1 MPRSNSPRV
10 RQREELAW
18 SLCARGMTERRI
30 AEEIAKAGLGKITQQ
45 GVSAML
51 CRVESRA
58 LKELSDRVG
67 GLKARQTESLWR
79 IYEEALAAWERSKL
93 PQKSLTTKRTGD
105 GEGAAAETVSVIR
118 DQDGDPRYLDLA
130 MSALAD
136 IRKTWG
142 AEAPKKAELTG
153 KGGGPIET
161 TEAPYDLS
169 KLGTDELRQLADL
182 LERATPP
189 DAETDRGPGGTE
201 SAKPG

>member
-1 MPRSNSPRV
+1 MPRSNSARV

-30 AEEIAKAGLGKITQQ
+30 AEEIERAGLGKITQQ

-51 CRVESRA
+51 CRVEARA
-58 LKELSDRVG
+58 LKAMSDRVG

-93 PQKSLTTKRTGD
+93 PQKSLTTKRTGN
-105 GEGAAAETVSVIR
+105 GEGAAETVSVIR

-136 IRKTWG
+136 IRKIWG
-142 AEAPKKAELTG
+142 ADAPKKAELTG
-153 KGGGPIET
+153 KDGGPIQT
-161 TEAPYDLS
+161 SDVPYDLS
-169 KLGTDELRQLADL
+169 QLTDEELDQLDTL
-182 LERATPP
+182 LDRATPA
-189 DAETDRGPGGTE
+189 DTNPGEG
-201 SAKPG
+201 